1 MILGADSEPYAV
13 RTDLGWSIVGPSS
26 THHESQSGVTMCHR
40 VSIKEIP
47 AVTSTDV
54 IKVLESDFKDT
65 EENTRVVS
73 QEDIVFLN
81 KLEENIRM
89 NKDSHLE
96 MPLPFKKIMSLLLSR
111 NFSI

>member
-1 MILGADSEPYAV
+1 
-13 RTDLGWSIVGPSS
+13 
-26 THHESQSGVTMCHR
+26 MCHR
-40 VSIKEIP
+40 VYIKEIP
-47 AVTSTDV
+47 AVTPTDV

-73 QEDIVFLN
+73 QEDIIFLN

-96 MPLPFKKIMSLLLSR
+96 MPRPCLFQERTLS
-111 NFSI
+111 SK

>member
-1 MILGADSEPYAV
+1 
-13 RTDLGWSIVGPSS
+13 
-26 THHESQSGVTMCHR
+26 MCHR

-47 AVTSTDV
+47 SVTPADV
-54 IKVLESDFKDT
+54 IKMLESDFKDT

-73 QEDIVFLN
+73 QEDIMFLN

-96 MPLPFKKIMSLLLSR
+96 MPLHSRKDPIFQIMSLSR
-111 NFSI
+111 CIIGIL